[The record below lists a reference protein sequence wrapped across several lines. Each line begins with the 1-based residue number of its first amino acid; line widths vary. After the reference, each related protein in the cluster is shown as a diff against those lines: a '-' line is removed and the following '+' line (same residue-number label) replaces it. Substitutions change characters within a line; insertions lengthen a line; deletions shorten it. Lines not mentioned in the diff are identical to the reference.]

1 MTLHQDN
8 YYTDAV
14 QWDDSNISTQPQETG
29 IFGLINNMTNVAS
42 LLRVCGA
49 LVMLIAMSSYLLQ
62 GWHEGND
69 ISRYYMLLSQTFLLA
84 AGGFSLSYLLKE
96 NKGARIFFGLG
107 LISITVN
114 MTTLGALIFS
124 TMQWGSSLVEYP
136 SYAEWVA
143 PEPAAIA
150 IALLGTLAI
159 SAPVTWIG
167 HKVLARR
174 SANTL
179 SALFLFTNLL
189 LLVPV
194 RESLFVG
201 VAALLAVIVPIV
213 FFTKR
218 MSDDNTLRTPEG
230 MFGMATVLVP
240 AGIIICRSIW
250 FYPVDEILEI
260 ILAGTAFMALRFC
273 GGQAED
279 GSVTHK
285 ITYWLSLI
293 TAFFVAA
300 PAAELAHR
308 YISDAYAFNVFGII
322 LAGLLMDLATRGE
335 KSIVTV
341 RMAALVLITSH
352 IIPILITDDISHAM
366 LCVFAGLA
374 TIAVAYKHGLRYLMA
389 LGMLTA
395 LCGVGRPVMDF
406 AQWLDFSNWI
416 TLSVSG
422 ATIIITASLIERHGA
437 LIKVKWDRLA
447 KRTEN

>member
-1 MTLHQDN
+1 MTIETNNNNTAEWEDLGLP
-8 YYTDAV
+8 
-14 QWDDSNISTQPQETG
+14 TQAEEP
-29 IFGLINNMTNVAS
+29 GLFNLIRNMTNFAS
-42 LLRVCGA
+42 LLRICGA
-49 LVMLIAMSSYLLQ
+49 LVMLVAMSFYLLQ

-69 ISRYYMLLSQTFLLA
+69 INRYYMLLSQTFLMALS
-84 AGGFSLSYLLKE
+84 GFGLSYLLKE

-114 MTTLGALIFS
+114 MTTLGAFIFS
-124 TMQWGSSLVEYP
+124 ITQWGSSLVEYP

-143 PEPAAIA
+143 PEPSAII

-159 SAPVTWIG
+159 SAPVAWIG
-167 HKVLARR
+167 HKVLARK
-174 SANTL
+174 SAKTL

-201 VAALLAVIVPIV
+201 IAAVLAVIVPIA

-218 MSDDNTLRTPEG
+218 MSHDNTLRTPEG

-250 FYPVDEILEI
+250 LYPVDEILEI

-273 GGQAED
+273 GAQAED
-279 GSVTHK
+279 GSAAHK
-285 ITYWLSLI
+285 ATYWLSLI
-293 TAFFVAA
+293 TAFFIAA

-308 YISDAYAFNVFGII
+308 YLSDAYAFNIFGII
-322 LAGLLMDLATRGE
+322 LAGLLMDLATRQE
-335 KSIVTV
+335 RSITTI
-341 RMAALVLITSH
+341 RMAALVLAATYIM
-352 IIPILITDDISHAM
+352 PLLLTDDLFNAA
-366 LCVFAGLA
+366 LCILAGL
-374 TIAVAYKHGLRYLMA
+374 TIIGVGYQHGLRSVMT
-389 LGMLTA
+389 LGLITA
-395 LCGVGRPVMDF
+395 LCGTGRPVMDF
-406 AQWLDFSNWI
+406 VQWLDFSNWI

-437 LIKVKWDRLA
+437 LIKMKWDRLA
-447 KRTEN
+447 ELTEK